1 MLISRFFTQFCR
13 IACMLVFAGA
23 WNMASAAD
31 EISGSWTNGPTS
43 KVIEMHARL
52 SGKEVVIASTAVP
65 RASQTV
71 TLGAFSDQ
79 KEAVLKLIREKVAEQ
94 TGIMINE
101 VGDQVSITYNDQ
113 LQIKRVT
120 PPARAKTP

>member
-1 MLISRFFTQFCR
+1 
-13 IACMLVFAGA
+13 MLVFAGA

-65 RASQTV
+65 QMHRNI
-71 TLGAFSDQ
+71 TLGKFSAP

-94 TGIMINE
+94 TDIMINE
-101 VGDQVSITYNDQ
+101 VGDQVSITYNDRLQ
-113 LQIKRVT
+113 LKPVA
-120 PPARAKTP
+120 PPARTGTP